1 MKPFF
6 LLLLSFFL
14 FVLPDFVLAG
24 TTNCCP
30 DGAVGTQ
37 AVYQFR
43 GFKEGTV
50 YFKNGKQSKAKLNYN
65 YLHGAIEF
73 IEGSKDTL
81 VMTNKG
87 RIDYITVD
95 QNTFYAQEGKGDME
109 LVADFGN
116 IMLAKKTHLVVKG
129 NKTNASEQ
137 KYVANTEAGTPT
149 ALLIS
154 NQGGE
159 FRWQNNTVNP
169 DYKFKTEYYFID
181 QNHLFHT
188 ARRANLLKVFDKN
201 KTALSNYLKQN
212 DINFNEEAQLKKV
225 LQFCSTFL

>member
-14 FVLPDFVLAG
+14 VVLPDYALAE
-24 TTNCCP
+24 TTSCCP
-30 DGAVGTQ
+30 EGVVMTQ
-37 AVYQFR
+37 AVYQFNA
-43 GFKEGTV
+43 FKEGAV
-50 YFKNGKQSKAKLNYN
+50 YFKNGKHSKAKLNYN

-73 IEGSKDTL
+73 IDGSKDTL

-87 RIDYITVD
+87 RIDYITVE
-95 QNTFYAQEGKGDME
+95 QSIFYAQEDNGDME

-116 IMLAKKTHLVVKG
+116 IMLVKKTHLVVKG

-137 KYVANTEAGTPT
+137 KYVANPESATPT

-181 QNHLFHT
+181 RNHLFHI
-188 ARRANLLKVFDKN
+188 AKRANLLKVFAKN

-212 DINFNEEAQLKKV
+212 DINFNEETQLKKV
-225 LQFCSTFL
+225 LQFCSTF